1 MKQSIML
8 NGSRIVDDN
17 RINLDGYSCGSRSI
31 LSRRRKINRHSSLGR
46 TKNARNSTDQI
57 LID

>member
-1 MKQSIML
+1 ML

-17 RINLDGYSCGSRSI
+17 RINLGGYGCGSRSI